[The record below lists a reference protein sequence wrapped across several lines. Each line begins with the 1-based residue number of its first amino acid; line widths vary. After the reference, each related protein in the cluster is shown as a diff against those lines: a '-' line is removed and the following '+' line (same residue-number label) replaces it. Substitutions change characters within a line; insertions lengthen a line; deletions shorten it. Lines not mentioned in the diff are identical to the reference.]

1 MSIVSCC
8 FDTQTEIP
16 DCLDSMLQKC
26 SHPGCCFSCTCVR
39 PRYKRLVD
47 NIFPQVPQDG
57 LVKSN
62 MEKLTFYS
70 LSSPEKL
77 DRIAEYLFQRASR
90 DMSRKKTGYVVMAME
105 AMDQLLL
112 ACHAQTLN
120 LFVESFLRMIQKLLE
135 STEPDLQILATQSFV
150 NFANIEEDTPSYH
163 RRYDFFVS
171 KFSSM
176 CHSNHS
182 DPNVRTMIRMAGI
195 KGLQGVI
202 RKTVSDDLVE
212 NIWEPI
218 HMDKILPSLLFNMQD
233 SKYYKEE
240 NYKPG
245 LQDKNDPGVLAD
257 TCIRELIGRASFG
270 HVRSVL
276 RPVLRHLDLH
286 NLWVPNDFA
295 IHTFRII
302 MFSIQSQYSYAVVES
317 LMSHLDENSG
327 SSARIR
333 TSITHVLSKII
344 SISAEESVGPSVLE
358 IINSL
363 LGHVRVS
370 ASRRQDAE
378 ETQYMEA
385 LISCLGEFT
394 AHLPDYQKVEIMVF
408 IISKIPGEKKPP
420 ELLLQEMLLKSLLIV
435 CKKYT
440 NVSMNTTFPVS
451 LLEPLLRLCANGE
464 TVFLVQSVLHQLL
477 DRHANLSKVHDP
489 SLDHAGIVREQCSR
503 SDTMFLRKY
512 GDDIYTCLVDSLHI
526 TCSLE
531 ILQAIYSTLALIAIE
546 LVTITTLPSFLAM
559 VYSLQEFALS
569 QNNLSVSQKCN
580 VHILAICLLNLV
592 SNLLQIPSMKV
603 YVQSVIDKRREIAP
617 YLLPEIREEH
627 RLDNLDINPDLL
639 ILEVKLGECL
649 RQSGVEVPTISASL
663 VQRHSW
669 VENTGMSM
677 KGSNSDL
684 TTLDLD
690 SANSTPGIQRKYPEE
705 ELSFEA
711 MKRVLAESSEVVKA
725 NEKHRQEQ
733 LFQTFRNTTFQEM
746 VVRNT
751 VKDEETLQSKLME
764 LLNKTQYTPLPQN
777 DMPPIYEQ
785 LFPELFA
792 Y

>member
-1 MSIVSCC
+1 M
-8 FDTQTEIP
+8 
-16 DCLDSMLQKC
+16 CL
-26 SHPGCCFSCTCVR
+26 GCFSCTCVR

-90 DMSRKKTGYVVMAME
+90 DMSRKKSEYVVMAME

-150 NFANIEEDTPSYH
+150 KFANIEEDTPSYH

-182 DPNVRTMIRMAGI
+182 DPNVRTMIRVAGI

-212 NIWEPI
+212 NIWEPV

-233 SKYYKEE
+233 SKYYKRDD
-240 NYKPG
+240 YSPG
-245 LQDKNDPGVLAD
+245 LEDKNDPGVLAD

-295 IHTFRII
+295 VHTFRII

-464 TVFLVQSVLHQLL
+464 AVLLVQSVLHQLL
-477 DRHANLSKVHDP
+477 DRHENLSKVYDP
-489 SLDHAGIVREQCSR
+489 SLDHQSISHDQCSR
-503 SDTMFLRKY
+503 ADTMFLRKY
-512 GDDIYTCLVDSLHI
+512 GDDMYSCLVDCLAAPFN
-526 TCSLE
+526 LE
-531 ILQAIYSTLALIAIE
+531 ILRAVYSTLALIAIE
-546 LVTITTLPSFLAM
+546 LVTVTTLPSFLAM
-559 VYSLQEFALS
+559 IYSLQELAMG
-569 QNNLSVSQKCN
+569 QNSLNLSQKCN
-580 VHILAICLLNLV
+580 LHIMAICLLNLV
-592 SNLLQIPSMKV
+592 SDLLQISGMKV
-603 YVQSVIDKRREIAP
+603 YAQSVIDKRREVAP
-617 YLLPEIREEH
+617 YLLPAVREDH
-627 RLDNLDINPDLL
+627 RLDSLKDISSELL
-639 ILEVKLGECL
+639 IDESKLGDCL
-649 RQSGVEVPTISASL
+649 RQSGVDIPSSTSL
-663 VQRHSW
+663 VHRHSW
-669 VENTGMSM
+669 VENTGVSM

-684 TTLDLD
+684 TTLDID
-690 SANSTPGIQRKYPEE
+690 SANSTPGVQRKYPHE

-711 MKRVLAESSEVVKA
+711 MKRVLAESSDVVKA
-725 NEKHRQEQ
+725 HEKQKQEQ

-746 VVRNT
+746 IIRNT
-751 VKDEETLQSKLME
+751 VKDEDTLQSKLMD
-764 LLNKTQYTPLPQN
+764 LLNKTQLTPQLPLN
-777 DMPPIYEQ
+777 DAPPIYEQ

>member
-1 MSIVSCC
+1 MC
-8 FDTQTEIP
+8 F
-16 DCLDSMLQKC
+16 
-26 SHPGCCFSCTCVR
+26 GCFSCTCVR

-182 DPNVRTMIRMAGI
+182 DLNVRTMIRMAGI

-233 SKYYKEE
+233 SKYYKQE

-245 LQDKNDPGVLAD
+245 LEDKNDPGVLAD

-385 LISCLGEFT
+385 LVSCLGEFT

-464 TVFLVQSVLHQLL
+464 TVLLVQSVLHQLL
-477 DRHANLSKVHDP
+477 DRHDNLSKVHDP
-489 SLDHAGIVREQCSR
+489 SLDHAGVVHEQCSR
-503 SDTMFLRKY
+503 ADTMFLRKY
-512 GDDIYTCLVDSLHI
+512 GDDIYTCLVDSLHV
-526 TCSLE
+526 TCTTE
-531 ILQAIYSTLALIAIE
+531 VLQAIYSTLALIAIE
-546 LVTITTLPSFLAM
+546 LVTISTLPSFLAM

-592 SNLLQIPSMKV
+592 SNLLQIASMKV
-603 YVQSVIDKRREIAP
+603 YVQTVIDKRREMAP

-627 RLDNLDINPDLL
+627 RLDNLKDINPDLL
-639 ILEVKLGECL
+639 IQETKLGECL
-649 RQSGVEVPTISASL
+649 RQSGVEVPTISASM

-725 NEKHRQEQ
+725 NAKHKQEQ

-746 VVRNT
+746 VIRNT

-777 DMPPIYEQ
+777 DTPPIYEQ